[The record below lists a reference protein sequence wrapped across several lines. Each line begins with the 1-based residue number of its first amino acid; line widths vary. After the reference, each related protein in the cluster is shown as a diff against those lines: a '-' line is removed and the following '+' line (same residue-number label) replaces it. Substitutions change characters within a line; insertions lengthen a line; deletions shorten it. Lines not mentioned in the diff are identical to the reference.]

1 VDERQMDYLQKLE
14 MVEYYPDLPPW
25 ARTEKPSMLPR
36 GDGRGLSDPDS
47 VQRNVLKGMTS

>member
-1 VDERQMDYLQKLE
+1 MDYLQKLE